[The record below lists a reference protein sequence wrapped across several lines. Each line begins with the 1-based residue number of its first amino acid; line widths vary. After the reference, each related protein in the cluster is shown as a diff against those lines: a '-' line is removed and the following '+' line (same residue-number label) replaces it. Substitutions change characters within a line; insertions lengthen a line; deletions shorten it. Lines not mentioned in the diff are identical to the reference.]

1 MATMLF
7 NNQGLSRA
15 ELWNMSELSNPRK
28 NSRVAR
34 ETIVALPH
42 ELNLDSYKSILT
54 RYANAIVERYGVAVD
69 VAIHAPGRDGDHRN
83 FHAHVYCT
91 TQVIED
97 GKLGRKAE
105 IEWSDANLKKAGIP
119 KGKEIGRAHV

>member
-54 RYANAIVERYGVAVD
+54 RYANAIVERY
-69 VAIHAPGRDGDHRN
+69 
-83 FHAHVYCT
+83 
-91 TQVIED
+91 
-97 GKLGRKAE
+97 
-105 IEWSDANLKKAGIP
+105 
-119 KGKEIGRAHV
+119 EIGRAHV